1 MIKKLTVL
9 ILIIFGLTSC
19 GYSPI
24 YSNNNDNTN
33 FEISDLELKGN
44 EVINNI
50 IKNKLDGYFE
60 NNSQKKYII
69 NIRTN
74 YEKNSASKD
83 LTGSTTHFKLIV
95 NLDLQYKKVDSGA
108 EEKMSELSFS
118 ESLIIKKNQDNFEQN
133 DYEKI
138 TIENLSELL
147 INKVI
152 LYLARSS

>member
-60 NNSQKKYII
+60 NNNQKKYII

-83 LTGSTTHFKLIV
+83 LTGSTTHFAI
-95 NLDLQYKKVDSGA
+95 
-108 EEKMSELSFS
+108 
-118 ESLIIKKNQDNFEQN
+118 
-133 DYEKI
+133 
-138 TIENLSELL
+138 
-147 INKVI
+147 
-152 LYLARSS
+152 

>member
-1 MIKKLTVL
+1 MIKKLTIL
-9 ILIIFGLTSC
+9 ILVIFGLTSC

-24 YSNNNDNTN
+24 YSNNNNTN
-33 FEISDLELKGN
+33 FEINDLELEGN
-44 EVINNI
+44 EEINNI
-50 IKNKLDGYFE
+50 IKNKLDRYFE

-69 NIRTN
+69 NIKTN
-74 YEKNSASKD
+74 YEKISATKD
-83 LTGSTTHFKLIV
+83 RTGSTTHFKLIV
-95 NLDLQYKKVDSGA
+95 NLDLRYKKDDSEV
-108 EEKMSELSFS
+108 EEEMKELSFS

-138 TIENLSELL
+138 TIENISELL

>member
-1 MIKKLTVL
+1 MIKKLIIL

-24 YSNNNDNTN
+24 YSNNNNTN
-33 FEISDLELKGN
+33 FEINDLELEGN
-44 EVINNI
+44 EEINNI
-50 IKNKLDGYFE
+50 IKNKLDRYFE

-69 NIRTN
+69 NIKTN
-74 YEKNSASKD
+74 YEKISATKD
-83 LTGSTTHFKLIV
+83 RTGSTTHFKLIV
-95 NLDLQYKKVDSGA
+95 NLDLRYKKVDSEVDKEM
-108 EEKMSELSFS
+108 EELTFS

-138 TIENLSELL
+138 TIENISELL

>member
-1 MIKKLTVL
+1 MIKKLTIL
-9 ILIIFGLTSC
+9 ILVIFGLTSC

-24 YSNNNDNTN
+24 YSNNNNTN
-33 FEISDLELKGN
+33 FEINDLELEGN
-44 EVINNI
+44 EEINNI
-50 IKNKLDGYFE
+50 IKNKLDRYFE

-69 NIRTN
+69 NIKTN
-74 YEKNSASKD
+74 YEKISATKD
-83 LTGSTTHFKLIV
+83 RTGSTTHFKLIV
-95 NLDLQYKKVDSGA
+95 NLDLRYKKVDSEVDKEM
-108 EEKMSELSFS
+108 EELTFS

-138 TIENLSELL
+138 TIENISELL

>member
-1 MIKKLTVL
+1 MRKIQLQKILPEVL
-9 ILIIFGLTSC
+9 RIL
-19 GYSPI
+19 
-24 YSNNNDNTN
+24 
-33 FEISDLELKGN
+33 
-44 EVINNI
+44 
-50 IKNKLDGYFE
+50 
-60 NNSQKKYII
+60 
-69 NIRTN
+69 R
-74 YEKNSASKD
+74 
-83 LTGSTTHFKLIV
+83 
-95 NLDLQYKKVDSGA
+95 YKKVDSGA